1 MTDEQAEKE
10 YGANLRIAALALVVE
25 SEQIRVVHDGTSKV
39 HVNNCTRVK
48 DQVRSPTAG
57 ELRSLM
63 REKHALK
70 EGCKQFVLV
79 ET

>member
-1 MTDEQAEKE
+1 MVEMTDEQAEKE
-10 YGANLRIAALALVVE
+10 YGANLRIAALAVVVE
-25 SEQIRVVHDGTSKV
+25 SEKIRVVHDGTNKV
-39 HVNNCTRVK
+39 HVNTCIRVK

-63 REKHALK
+63 RERVASSL
-70 EGCKQFVLV
+70 CWW